1 MPRPPLDGSLSGA
14 ELRRW
19 YWTRAELAA
28 LARRLGVPAGGG
40 KLELTDR
47 LAAALDGLPLPP
59 PAAARPPA
67 AAALPEPLTP
77 RTVLPA
83 GQRCTEQLRR
93 YLRAEIG
100 PAFRFDAA
108 MRAFV
113 AGGAGRTLAE
123 LVEHWHRTRA
133 EGLTEIAPQF
143 ELNRFLREWRAAHPG
158 GTHPEALAAWRDH
171 RARPR

>member
-1 MPRPPLDGSLSGA
+1 MDDVRTGA

-47 LAAALDGLPLPP
+47 LVAALDGVPLPP
-59 PAAARPPA
+59 PSPARPRA
-67 AAALPEPLTP
+67 AAALPEPLT
-77 RTVLPA
+77 RQTVLPA

-93 YLRAEIG
+93 FLRAEIG
-100 PAFRFDAA
+100 PAFRFDGA

-113 AGGAGRTLAE
+113 ADGAGRTIGE

-133 EGLTEIAPQF
+133 TDGVPTEIAPQF
-143 ELNRFLREWRAAHPG
+143 ELNRFLRRWRAANPD
-158 GTHPEALAAWRDH
+158 GTHAEALVAWKEH
-171 RARPR
+171 RSRPR